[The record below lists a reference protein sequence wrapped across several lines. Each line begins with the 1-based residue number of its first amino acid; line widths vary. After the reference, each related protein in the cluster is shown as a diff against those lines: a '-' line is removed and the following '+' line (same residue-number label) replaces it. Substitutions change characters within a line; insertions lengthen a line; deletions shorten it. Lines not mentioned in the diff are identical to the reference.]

1 MKKISITSSVVNG
14 NLKRNR
20 QLIIDALKN
29 FEGKNIQI
37 TIEKATKKRSNQ
49 QNRFYYGVCLPLLQ
63 KGLHDATGEVRDI
76 NSIHYQIVLPLL
88 SPKREIV
95 NTQTGEI
102 ITEHLTS
109 SQMTTS
115 EFMDFIV
122 NIQKWSAEFLQVDI
136 PNPNEQ
142 TTLNF

>member
-20 QLIIDALKN
+20 QLIIDALKS

-49 QNRFYYGVCLPLLQ
+49 QNRYYWGILIPIFRKTILDAWGDYLDKETSHLWLKQ
-63 KGLHDATGEVRDI
+63 KMNYNERVNEATGEVFKIPKSTTENTTTEQEIYHKKIRDFLFQSF
-76 NSIHYQIVLPLL
+76 NVDVPLP
-88 SPKREIV
+88 
-95 NTQTGEI
+95 G
-102 ITEHLTS
+102 
-109 SQMTTS
+109 
-115 EFMDFIV
+115 
-122 NIQKWSAEFLQVDI
+122 
-136 PNPNEQ
+136 EQ

>member
-1 MKKISITSSVVNG
+1 MKKISITTSVVNG
-14 NLKRNR
+14 NLKRNSP
-20 QLIIDALKN
+20 LIIDALKS
-29 FEGKNIQI
+29 FEGKTII
-37 TIEKATKKRSNQ
+37 LTIEKATKKRSNQ
-49 QNRFYYGVCLPLLQ
+49 QNNFYWGIVIPILQ

-88 SPKREIV
+88 APKREIV
-95 NTQTGEI
+95 NTKTGEI

-115 EFMDFIV
+115 EFMDFIL
-122 NIQKWSAEFLQVDI
+122 NIQKWSSEFLQVEI

>member
-20 QLIIDALKN
+20 QLIIDALKS

-49 QNRFYYGVCLPLLQ
+49 QNSFYWGVVVPILQ
-63 KGLHDATGEVRDI
+63 KGLHDATGEVRDV

-95 NTQTGEI
+95 NTKTGEI